1 MINKCFSILV
11 NNTSF
16 PTTIKRLSGGN
27 RNEKAN
33 LIRSL
38 RNALEP
44 QIKTFRVCNPLNPYD
59 ICPVTKKILGEVA
72 KVRVNIA
79 EESAR
84 AEAARLLKENENGK
98 TQLLINER
106 EQKLAATKESLKQL
120 ESQKKANLVSLSEL
134 RNPTLHTFKKGVS
147 SAKSSAMSGVKG
159 MFNTINSSLPY
170 KLVFLFLFVFVFYKV
185 IYRICI
191 FFGIDIVILN
201 MYLGWVSFLLVLF
214 TFLPHE
220 YGNILDSADVPAAPV

>member
-1 MINKCFSILV
+1 MIKAVTSAPGKLYTGVREKYADFSE
-11 NNTSF
+11 SAAQS
-16 PTTIKRLSGGN
+16 RLKSATEQL
-27 RNEKAN
+27 EKAA
-33 LIRSL
+33 LIKEGTEQ
-38 RNALEP
+38 N
-44 QIKTFRVCNPLNPYD
+44 
-59 ICPVTKKILGEVA
+59 TKKILGEVA

-79 EESAR
+79 EEGAR

-159 MFNTINSSLPY
+159 MFNSINSSLPY

-220 YGNILDSADVPAAPV
+220 YGNILDSADVPASPV